1 MKWLVAATL
10 GPACVVLVAFQAF
23 QSLLCEMRKR
33 TGHELSTDPR
43 FSRLSDHGERE
54 AHYESHLRYFPFAL
68 GIPWDTAPA
77 KGAPAPELNLPEWAD
92 EQEVSN
98 LLDFFAALMVR
109 FARLI

>member
-10 GPACVVLVAFQAF
+10 GPAYVVLVPFQTF
-23 QSLLCEMRKR
+23 QSLYEMRKR
-33 TGHELSTDPR
+33 AGHKLSTDPR
-43 FSRLSDHGERE
+43 FSRLSDHEECE
-54 AHYESHLRYFPFAL
+54 AHYESHLRYFPFAR

-92 EQEVSN
+92 EQKVSN
-98 LLDFFAALMVR
+98 LFDFFAALMVR